1 MREKSNFLSIN
12 VEKLLNEHDDSIE
25 SIGSMSL
32 KYNELP
38 NRLESLQVKSKEIL
52 NQSQTLFSNVNNA
65 QETLHIL
72 INENIGI

>member
-1 MREKSNFLSIN
+1 MREKANSLSMN
-12 VEKLLNEHDDSIE
+12 VEKLLNEHDDSVE

-32 KYNELP
+32 KFNELP
-38 NRLESLQVKSKEIL
+38 NRLENLQVKSKDIL

-65 QETLHIL
+65 QETLNII